1 MALILWWSGFLI
13 FLDPP
18 FIQIIHS
25 ISETSYSW
33 TWWVDLVNIY
43 ICIYIRPCSIRSI
56 NHSLTPSRCIYIYI
70 CIHSSIHPATNHIT
84 SIHPSIHRSKNEKKI
99 PPVFALP
106 NPNQSE
112 QPNFPH
118 LISIPSHPIPSP
130 HPIYPNTQN
139 KPSLIDTLM
148 LYFIIFSY
156 IILYYITLI
165 TYMYNHRSR
174 AHGIE

>member
-1 MALILWWSGFLI
+1 MALILMVEWFSDFSR
-13 FLDPP
+13 PA
-18 FIQIIHS
+18 IHS
-25 ISETSYSW
+25 NHSFNQRDFIF
-33 TWWVDLVNIY
+33 VDLMGWFGWIY
-43 ICIYIRPCSIRSI
+43 IYTTLLDSINQSI

-84 SIHPSIHRSKNEKKI
+84 SIHPSIHHSKNEKKI